1 MPNSNCKLCP
11 SLASHLSLYM
21 QADAEYGIVPD
32 SLRLL
37 ALMSFT
43 DMITPTQMA
52 DRLIKFLE
60 ARNPKQKWLSDWS
73 ADDIRKQAAAS
84 TARYEAGK
92 SLSVFDGVPF
102 VVKDSI
108 NALPYQSWFGTKFMG
123 KK

>member
-1 MPNSNCKLCP
+1 
-11 SLASHLSLYM
+11 M
-21 QADAEYGIVPD
+21 QVDAEYGIVPD

-43 DMITPTQMA
+43 GMITPTQMA